1 MGRQAVIKLNKTS
14 EKSLQS
20 FFKKIEDYVLC
31 DFESFK
37 NKFNGDYKN
46 VYILEVSLIELLYSN
61 ETLKELFDET
71 FELSDDTPRVIT
83 YIDEITKQRGMFSL
97 LSNGLDRLSDS
108 TSKGDIAGS
117 IRIINSLKPS
127 VTRIVNTANKQYT
140 NKAN

>member
-1 MGRQAVIKLNKTS
+1 
-14 EKSLQS
+14 
-20 FFKKIEDYVLC
+20 
-31 DFESFK
+31 
-37 NKFNGDYKN
+37 
-46 VYILEVSLIELLYSN
+46 
-61 ETLKELFDET
+61 
-71 FELSDDTPRVIT
+71 
-83 YIDEITKQRGMFSL
+83 MFSL